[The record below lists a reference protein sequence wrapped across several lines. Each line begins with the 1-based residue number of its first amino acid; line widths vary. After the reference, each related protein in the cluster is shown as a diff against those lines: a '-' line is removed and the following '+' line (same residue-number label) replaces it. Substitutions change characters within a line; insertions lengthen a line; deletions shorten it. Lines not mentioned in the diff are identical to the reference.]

1 MQDIGSL
8 YPPNSYRFAVSEGNR
23 SPIVGHFR
31 SALSSGMATNLEK
44 ARGQA
49 VGMEAIT
56 GFPYLKKGSLHL
68 RGVDPR
74 FSPAV
79 EVLRLSSVSEK
90 PDGELAV
97 VTGEGH
103 EFVQNQSF
111 LLAARL
117 KVLGCQDF
125 QSWAILVWVVGSSF
139 FR

>member
-1 MQDIGSL
+1 
-8 YPPNSYRFAVSEGNR
+8 
-23 SPIVGHFR
+23 
-31 SALSSGMATNLEK
+31 
-44 ARGQA
+44 
-49 VGMEAIT
+49 MEAIT

-103 EFVQNQSF
+103 KFVQNQSF
-111 LLAARL
+111 LLAAGL
-117 KVLGCQDF
+117 KVPGPPEFHRHGYPGLSYRFLLLSVTQF
-125 QSWAILVWVVGSSF
+125 M
-139 FR
+139 RNR